1 MHYVANYINGNIN
14 QEHTKRGLMRITH
27 SFGKLRLG
35 KEIGEDVQFLLANK
49 RGGFC
54 GFSAVPTSRYQGL
67 YFEHNWILHKSL
79 ETIELINA
87 PEIKDIIN
95 KLIEERKYNVVI
107 NLEKVSYIDSSG
119 IGALISSLSNL
130 KKYQGGLK
138 IINVFA
144 SVRKVF
150 ELTKLT
156 SFFEIFSS
164 EEEAI
169 NSFS

>member
-1 MHYVANYINGNIN
+1 MEINRRETNDIVI
-14 QEHTKRGLMRITH
+14 LDIT
-27 SFGKLRLG
+27 G
-35 KEIGEDVQFLLANK
+35 EID
-49 RGGFC
+49 
-54 GFSAVPTSRYQGL
+54 L
-67 YFEHNWILHKSL
+67 Y
-79 ETIELINA
+79 NA

-95 KLIEERKYNVVI
+95 KLVEEQKYNVVI
-107 NLEKVSYIDSSG
+107 NLEKVTYIDSSG

-156 SFFEIFSS
+156 SFFEIFDS
-164 EEEAI
+164 EEEALT
-169 NSFS
+169 SFS

>member
-1 MHYVANYINGNIN
+1 MDISTRSRNDVVILDISG
-14 QEHTKRGLMRITH
+14 
-27 SFGKLRLG
+27 
-35 KEIGEDVQFLLANK
+35 EID
-49 RGGFC
+49 
-54 GFSAVPTSRYQGL
+54 L
-67 YFEHNWILHKSL
+67 Y
-79 ETIELINA
+79 NA

-95 KLIEERKYNVVI
+95 KLIEEKKYNVVI

-156 SFFEIFSS
+156 SFFEIFEA
-164 EEEAI
+164 EEDAV
-169 NSFS
+169 NSFA

>member
-1 MHYVANYINGNIN
+1 MEIN
-14 QEHTKRGLMRITH
+14 QR
-27 SFGKLRLG
+27 
-35 KEIGEDVQFLLANK
+35 EINEIVLLDIAGEID
-49 RGGFC
+49 
-54 GFSAVPTSRYQGL
+54 L
-67 YFEHNWILHKSL
+67 Y
-79 ETIELINA
+79 NA

-95 KLIEERKYNVVI
+95 KLVEEQKYNVVI
-107 NLEKVSYIDSSG
+107 NLEKVTYIDSSG

-156 SFFEIFSS
+156 SFFEIFDS
-164 EEEAI
+164 EEEALA
-169 NSFS
+169 SFK

>member
-1 MHYVANYINGNIN
+1 MEITKRENDNISIIDING
-14 QEHTKRGLMRITH
+14 
-27 SFGKLRLG
+27 
-35 KEIGEDVQFLLANK
+35 EID
-49 RGGFC
+49 
-54 GFSAVPTSRYQGL
+54 L
-67 YFEHNWILHKSL
+67 Y
-79 ETIELINA
+79 NA
-87 PEIKDIIN
+87 PEIKDVIN
-95 KLIEERKYNVVI
+95 GLIAEQKVNVII

-156 SFFEIFSS
+156 SFFEIYDS
-164 EEEAI
+164 EEEALA
-169 NSFS
+169 NFKK

>member
-1 MHYVANYINGNIN
+1 MEITKRENNGVAILDING
-14 QEHTKRGLMRITH
+14 
-27 SFGKLRLG
+27 
-35 KEIGEDVQFLLANK
+35 EID
-49 RGGFC
+49 
-54 GFSAVPTSRYQGL
+54 L
-67 YFEHNWILHKSL
+67 Y
-79 ETIELINA
+79 NA
-87 PEIKDIIN
+87 PEIKEIIN
-95 KLIEERKYNVVI
+95 SLISEQKTNVII

-156 SFFEIFSS
+156 SFFEIYDS
-164 EEEAI
+164 EEEALKA
-169 NSFS
+169 FG

>member
-1 MHYVANYINGNIN
+1 MDI
-14 QEHTKRGLMRITH
+14 
-27 SFGKLRLG
+27 
-35 KEIGEDVQFLLANK
+35 NK
-49 RGGFC
+49 RAKDDIVLLDITGEID
-54 GFSAVPTSRYQGL
+54 L
-67 YFEHNWILHKSL
+67 Y
-79 ETIELINA
+79 NA

-95 KLIEERKYNVVI
+95 KLIEEQKYNVII

-138 IINVFA
+138 IINVYA

-156 SFFEIFSS
+156 SFFEIFDS
-164 EEEAI
+164 EEDALG
-169 NSFS
+169 SFGR